1 MALTPLDC
9 PWVGM
14 NPKLGLLVGSI
25 SNPRVGDERYVRKQV
40 KWYKFAPE
48 SKSVQKEGI

>member
-1 MALTPLDC
+1 MC
-9 PWVGM
+9 M

-25 SNPRVGDERYVRKQV
+25 SNPRVGDERYVRKQKV